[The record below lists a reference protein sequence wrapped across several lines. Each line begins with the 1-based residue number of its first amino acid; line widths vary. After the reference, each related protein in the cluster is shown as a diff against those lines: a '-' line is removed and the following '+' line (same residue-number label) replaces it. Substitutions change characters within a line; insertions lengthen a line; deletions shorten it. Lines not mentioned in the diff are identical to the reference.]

1 MSSMP
6 TKPNNPLNVAVDRRM
21 LLRGGAALGV
31 SAAFQSFMIRR
42 ANAAGPIASPYG
54 AIAPV
59 ADHNTGL
66 SLIQLP
72 SGFEYW
78 SFGWGGDPL
87 TGGLIPTPAL
97 HDGMAVVKQT
107 GIGLRKVN
115 IIRNHEVG
123 GGVPAYANG
132 VFRYSPD
139 AGGGTTNLIWD
150 TQKKKLEKV
159 VPSLSGT
166 VRNCAGGVTPW
177 NSWLTSEETII
188 TTAGGTFK
196 HGYVFDVKFNQSAG
210 NAKPIKAMGRF
221 AHEAVAVDP
230 NTYYIY
236 QTEDGPS
243 VGGEAGS
250 GFYRF
255 IPAKFGPNGFP
266 LLQKGGTLQM
276 LRVVGEF
283 QKDLRSVGRTDPL
296 TVYSTQWVDVS
307 NPDPDFATQASC
319 FKQGF
324 DKGGAYFRRPEGI
337 WYGNGKL
344 YFLCTEGGP
353 INEGQVW
360 EYDPVGETLTCIYHS
375 ASQAECENP
384 DNLVITPNGAI
395 MMCED
400 NSGATTNDAERLLV
414 LNTAGEIFTFAKNNL
429 NFTAGGIGDYVR
441 PESGTTFSSDFRQQ
455 EWAGAC
461 FDQTGKWLFVNIQTP
476 GITFAITGPW
486 SSGPI

>member
-1 MSSMP
+1 MSSTP
-6 TKPNNPLNVAVDRRM
+6 FKKTASLSIDRRS

-31 SAAFQSFMIRR
+31 SAVFQNFMIRR
-42 ANAAGPIASPYG
+42 AHAAGPIVSPYG

-66 SLIQLP
+66 NLIQLP

-78 SFGWGGDPL
+78 SFGWTGDPL
-87 TGGLIPTPAL
+87 TGGIIPTPGL

-107 GIGLRKVN
+107 GTNGRKCS
-115 IIRNHEVG
+115 IIRNHEVSG
-123 GGVPAYANG
+123 PATPFASG
-132 VFRYSPD
+132 PFQYSSNS
-139 AGGGTTNLIWD
+139 GGGTTNLIWD
-150 TQKKKLEKV
+150 TQKKTLEKA

-166 VRNCAGGVTPW
+166 FRNCAGGVTPW
-177 NSWLTSEETII
+177 NSWLSAEETTA
-188 TTAGGTFK
+188 TTAGGAFK
-196 HGYVFDVKFNQSAG
+196 HGYVFDVKFNQGAN
-210 NAKPIKAMGRF
+210 NAKPITAMGRF
-221 AHEAVAVDP
+221 SHEACAVDP

-243 VGGEAGS
+243 VAGDVAS

-283 QKDLRSVGRTDPL
+283 QKDLRTVGRTDPL
-296 TVYSTQWVDVS
+296 TVYPTQWVDIS
-307 NPDPDFATQASC
+307 NPDPDFATQTSC
-319 FKQGF
+319 FMQGYN
-324 DKGGAYFRRPEGI
+324 KGGAYFRRPEGI
-337 WYGNGKL
+337 WYGAGKL

-353 INEGQVW
+353 IGEGQVW
-360 EYDPVGETLTCIYHS
+360 EYDTVAETLTCIFHS
-375 ASQAECENP
+375 ASAVDCENP
-384 DNLVITPNGAI
+384 DNLVVTPNGAI
-395 MMCED
+395 MLCED
-400 NSGATTNDAERLLV
+400 NAGAPVNDAERLLV

-429 NFTAGGIGDYVR
+429 NFTASGLGPYVR
-441 PESGTTFSSDFRQQ
+441 PESGLTFSSDGRQN

-461 FDQTGKWLFVNIQTP
+461 FDNTGEWLFVNIQTP